1 MTNIFKEGSKVF
13 GMHLAFMMIAL
24 VFMPT
29 FGFLLDGNIGRK
41 VYALITGFLAL
52 SAAYSVAWKAGRKDE
67 RYAISQNKHIPAGE
81 QALSC
86 NRRKGLW
93 IGLIGSIPTIAALVV
108 YIYAWQGGTDTEF
121 YAYVNMAYRIY
132 HSAFL
137 GFLGDDNLTYIWN
150 CVIVTCIVPL
160 LCTAAYVAGIK
171 QFSVSEWLMPRVLY
185 KKKKDQSAKG

>member
-67 RYAISQNKHIPAGE
+67 RYAISQNSIFRQESRRFRATAGKGFGSGLSAPYPPLRHLWYTSMHGRE
-81 QALSC
+81 ALIRS
-86 NRRKGLW
+86 
-93 IGLIGSIPTIAALVV
+93 
-108 YIYAWQGGTDTEF
+108 F
-121 YAYVNMAYRIY
+121 
-132 HSAFL
+132 
-137 GFLGDDNLTYIWN
+137 
-150 CVIVTCIVPL
+150 
-160 LCTAAYVAGIK
+160 
-171 QFSVSEWLMPRVLY
+171 MPM
-185 KKKKDQSAKG
+185 